1 MSPGK
6 RRREAAGGMRWEG
19 RPGNPTQGRSPFFL
33 SEEQNGVKAGKGY
46 EGRMGSLAGTMTLL
60 KESQGRSLS
69 WLGSQRRRGTR
80 ATDQSAPGGSLGRT
94 PVRSRNQ
101 RRRSDLAGRWKHL
114 DRLLRL
120 PSSQANEWSFQSL
133 DRCLYAFSSQA
144 VCGFVSALFTAISE
158 CLGKCLAHRKKS
170 INIFRVNEWPI

>member
-6 RRREAAGGMRWEG
+6 RRREAAAGMRWEG
-19 RPGNPTQGRSPFFL
+19 RPGNPMEGRSPFFL
-33 SEEQNGVKAGKGY
+33 SKEQNGVKAGKGY
-46 EGRMGSLAGTMTLL
+46 EGRMGSLAGTMTPL
-60 KESQGRSLS
+60 KESQGS
-69 WLGSQRRRGTR
+69 WEARHSGSR

-120 PSSQANEWSFQSL
+120 PSSQANERSFQSL
-133 DRCLYAFSSQA
+133 DRRLYAFPSRA
-144 VCGFVSALFTAISE
+144 VCRFASALFTAISE

-170 INIFRVNEWPI
+170 INIFGVNEWPI